1 MKQETDSIA
10 HTRFRWVFC
19 QLEVLRRT
27 LPAHIRRT
35 LDDMPKT
42 LDETYERAL
51 LELDEDM
58 RQDAQRLFQCLS
70 VSIRPLR
77 VEELADILAIR
88 FDEEVPMFNPDWRL
102 GDAEE
107 AVLSVCSNLISV
119 VDVQGSQVV
128 QFSHFSVKEF
138 LTSDRLA
145 ISRENLSGYYI
156 VPHSAHTIL
165 AQASLS
171 VLLQLDDGI
180 NKDSI
185 QKFPLSGYAA
195 EHWVNH
201 GRFENVS
208 SSIQV
213 AMKQLFNPEK
223 PHFSVWV
230 WIYDID
236 DPWRGSMPTIH
247 PERPTAV
254 PLYYAVL
261 CGFRGLIEHLIATYP
276 RDIDT
281 RGGYYESPLLAAFI
295 KEDVDTA
302 LLLLCQGADVNARDK
317 GGRSPLH
324 RASRGVRTDI
334 VQILLEHNADVNQDS
349 MERITN
355 IGSSYTEGWTPLH
368 MASQE
373 GRIKIAELLIQHG
386 ADVCCSRN
394 EGWTPLLLASQYGHV
409 KMAELLIQ
417 HGADVCFSMN
427 DGQTS
432 LHLASQK
439 GHVKMAELLIQND
452 ADVCSPTNDGYT
464 SLHLASQEGHVKMAE
479 LLIQNGADVC
489 SPTNDGW
496 TPLYWASQEGHVK
509 MVELLIQH
517 GVDLHSPNNDGWT
530 TLHLSSKQGHVEIAE
545 LLIQHGADV
554 CSPTNDGWTPLH
566 WACQEGH
573 VKMAELLIQYGA
585 DVCSPNMIDN
595 WTLGW
600 TPLHWASEEGNV
612 KIAEQLIQNGADVCS
627 PMGDGWTP
635 LHSASELGHVKMA
648 ELLIQYG
655 AHVGSGDSKNQTP
668 LHLAALKG
676 NLDVVKLLFESG
688 ADPNICD
695 VNDQTPLELASDTA
709 VASFL
714 SQSMTPPLTLPVGV
728 SSLTSSINPPD
739 QCQNIVQLSDQDLY
753 GDDVESSYHNQISV
767 YTASKNGQIDIVRM
781 LLDNGSDV
789 NERDNYRQTALAV
802 ASRNGELK
810 VAEFLIER
818 GANVNFRNVDG
829 QTSLHSAIQAGNF
842 DIVQLLLDHNA
853 DLNAITRNGNTPLD
867 LATFYGHFTIV
878 ELLLQCGAN
887 PNIQNGYGQTP
898 RQEALAFNHAQI
910 AELLLKYSGQETQ

>member
-261 CGFRGLIEHLIATYP
+261 CGFRGLIEHLIATYL

-334 VQILLEHNADVNQDS
+334 VQILLEHNADVNQDF

-452 ADVCSPTNDGYT
+452 ADVCSPTNDG
-464 SLHLASQEGHVKMAE
+464 
-479 LLIQNGADVC
+479 
-489 SPTNDGW
+489 W

-566 WACQEGH
+566 WACQE
-573 VKMAELLIQYGA
+573 
-585 DVCSPNMIDN
+585 
-595 WTLGW
+595 
-600 TPLHWASEEGNV
+600 
-612 KIAEQLIQNGADVCS
+612 
-627 PMGDGWTP
+627 
-635 LHSASELGHVKMA
+635 GHVKMA

-789 NERDNYRQTALAV
+789 NERDNYCQTALAV

-878 ELLLQCGAN
+878 GLLLQCGAN